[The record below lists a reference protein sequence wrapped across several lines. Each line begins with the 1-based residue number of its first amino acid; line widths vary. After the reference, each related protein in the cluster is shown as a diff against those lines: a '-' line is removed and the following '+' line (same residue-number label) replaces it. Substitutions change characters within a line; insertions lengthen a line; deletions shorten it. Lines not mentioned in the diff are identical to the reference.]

1 MSKIEPQETY
11 AFEIARSRF
20 TDAYASVDRAINER
34 LFRLK
39 AKVHSNH
46 AANVKSLMKA
56 EPGPHLSKTAKA
68 NIDETLA
75 ELSTIQSIRNGI
87 THGQMTALK
96 FENLNHAVFVNAFQ
110 SSQRVT
116 NTIMLNQSQFDQL
129 IKTLADFA
137 KTIREA

>member
-20 TDAYASVDRAINER
+20 TDAYASVDRVINER

-46 AANVKSLMKA
+46 AANVKT
-56 EPGPHLSKTAKA
+56 LSKVQPAPQYSKTSKAKV
-68 NIDETLA
+68 DQVLGDLEP
-75 ELSTIQSIRNGI
+75 IQAIRNGMA
-87 THGQMTALK
+87 HGQMTALK
-96 FENLNHAVFVNAFQ
+96 FENLDHAVFVNAFQ
-110 SSQRVT
+110 PSQLVT
-116 NTIMLNQSQFDQL
+116 NAIMLSQPQFDQL
-129 IKTLADFA
+129 IKTLADIA